1 MIEVF
6 IMSEKKIIFFDIDR
20 TLYDPDTRSIPKSTI
35 EALRILNER
44 EDIEIAIATGRAF
57 YMLHIIEEIIDY
69 INIFVLINGQII
81 MKDGETIYRNPIP
94 TKDILEVVEVLDS
107 KKMKYGFLGEFD
119 ETLNIVDDK
128 GKEAF
133 ELVDMKLPR
142 IDPHFYLDNNIYQ
155 MWTFCDKS
163 NTAFFRDRFEN
174 LQIVT
179 WLGGG
184 FDILTK
190 GQSKKEGIK
199 KILEIEGIPLQDAYA
214 IGDGDNDI
222 EMMDFIENSVA
233 MGNGSEACKKHAKYI
248 TDDIKK
254 DGLVKG
260 LIKIGLLD
268 AKDITI

>member
-1 MIEVF
+1 MN
-6 IMSEKKIIFFDIDR
+6 KKIIFFDIDR
-20 TLYDPDTRSIPKSTI
+20 TLYDPDTSRIPSSTI
-35 EALRILNER
+35 EALKLLNER

-69 INIFVLINGQII
+69 VNIFVLINGQII
-81 MKDGETIYRNPIP
+81 MKDGKTIYRNPIP
-94 TKDILEVVEVLDS
+94 REDVLEVVEVLDS
-107 KKMKYGFLGEFD
+107 KNMKYGFLGEFD

-142 IDPHFYLDNNIYQ
+142 IDPHFHLDNDIFQ
-155 MWTFCDKS
+155 MWTFCDKG
-163 NTAFFRDRFEN
+163 NTEFFRHRFEN

-199 KILEIEGIPLQDAYA
+199 KILEIEGIPLEDAYA
-214 IGDGDNDI
+214 FGDGDNDI

-233 MGNGSEACKKHAKYI
+233 MGNGSVTCKQHASYI

-260 LIKIGLLD
+260 LIHMGLLD
-268 AKDITI
+268 DKDITI